1 MKEVCLWEN
10 GKGNVLSYIG
20 KRIERRGL
28 SVKEE
33 ERREKKRRLVILR
46 ILELKESQGRSE
58 RKEGG
63 VLERKGLRREGFRL
77 GELDFLKRSRLIL
90 HSKELN
96 INPSSLRAKLGA

>member
-1 MKEVCLWEN
+1 MDL
-10 GKGNVLSYIG
+10 
-20 KRIERRGL
+20 ERGDSGTKKKL
-28 SVKEE
+28 KKI
-33 ERREKKRRLVILR
+33 REK
-46 ILELKESQGRSE
+46 E
-58 RKEGG
+58 RG